1 MATEKKNIGQI
12 LIELGGLTPAKI
24 PEIQRRMAETGESF
38 GEAGLALDF
47 FSKDLL
53 WRAVDEKGGD
63 ESFPP
68 LTGTFPQRLKIG
80 EVLSEIG
87 TLTPAEVERILEQMA
102 LLEGR
107 FGEVALREGFLA
119 EDQLAQALARQ
130 FHLAYLNL
138 EGFVVD
144 AELVASLP
152 PGLPARFQFIP
163 VRHRDG
169 YLVIA
174 VADPVDV
181 KRLDELEQQL
191 NTPLKLLVASKSR
204 ILKLIERSE
213 GSNRVL
219 KEVSEDFKLHL
230 VKETDKGEEVLSI
243 EKMTA
248 DTSPIIRLIDSTLF
262 DALNK
267 RASDIHIESSLDGVI
282 IKYRVDGV
290 LFRATEPL
298 DGRFQGPIISRI
310 KVMSELDISERR
322 IPQDGRFKVRLG
334 EKSIDFR
341 VSIMPSIFGE
351 DAVIRILDK
360 ESIAEDLKGLT
371 LDSLGISAREKTR
384 LRRMIREPY
393 GMILVTG
400 PTGSGKTTTL
410 YAALSEIDS
419 EVEKVITIEDPV
431 EYQLKGVV
439 QIPVNEKKGLTFAR
453 GLRSILRHDPDKILV
468 GEIRDPETAQ
478 IAVQSALT
486 GHLVFTTVHAN
497 NTFDVLGRFL
507 HMGIEPHNFVSCLN
521 CVLAQRLV
529 RKICNKCKREVVYS
543 DDELRESG
551 LKPELH
557 RHHLFYEGA
566 GCSACNGTGYH
577 GRAAVVELLDLND
590 DLRELIVMRAP
601 ATQLKAAA
609 RAAGTIFLR
618 QSAIEKVVEGISS
631 LREINRITFA
641 EEEIA

>member
-1 MATEKKNIGQI
+1 MAIQKKNIGQI
-12 LIELGGLTPAKI
+12 LIELGGITPIKI
-24 PEIQRRMAETGESF
+24 PEIQRQMAETGEHF
-38 GEAGLALDF
+38 GAAGLALGLYDVDMLQRAIATRGEDQIL
-47 FSKDLL
+47 FSST
-53 WRAVDEKGGD
+53 EG
-63 ESFPP
+63 
-68 LTGTFPQRLKIG
+68 FPQRRKIG
-80 EVLSEIG
+80 EVLVEMGS
-87 TLTPAEVERILEQMA
+87 LTPAEVERILEQMT
-102 LLEGR
+102 LLGGR
-107 FGEVALREGFLA
+107 FGDVAIREGFLA
-119 EDQLAQALARQ
+119 EDQVAQALAGQ
-130 FHLAYLNL
+130 FHLGYLNL
-138 EGFVVD
+138 EGFVLD
-144 AELVASLP
+144 SELMASLP
-152 PGLPARFQFIP
+152 PGLPARYQFIP
-163 VRHRDG
+163 VRRRG
-169 YLVIA
+169 ENLVVA
-174 VADPVDV
+174 VVDPVDV
-181 KRLDELEQQL
+181 KRLDELEFQL
-191 NTPLKLLVASKSR
+191 NIPLTLLVATQGGIQKIIDTSQ
-204 ILKLIERSE
+204 

-219 KEVSEDFKLHL
+219 KEVSEDFKLRL
-230 VKETDKGEEVLSI
+230 VKETDKGDEVLSI

-248 DTSPIIRLIDSTLF
+248 DTSPVIRLIDSTLF

-267 RASDIHIESSLDGVI
+267 RASDIHIESTLDGVV

-334 EKSIDFR
+334 GKSIDFR

-410 YAALSEIDS
+410 YAALSEINS
-419 EVEKVITIEDPV
+419 EEEKVITIEDPV

-497 NTFDVLGRFL
+497 NSFDVLGRFL

-529 RKICNKCKREVVYS
+529 RKICVKCKREVVYT
-543 DDELRESG
+543 DDQLREGG
-551 LKPELH
+551 LNPELH
-557 RHHLFYEGA
+557 RHHPFYEGA

-590 DLRELIVMRAP
+590 NLRELIISRAP

-609 RAAGTIFLR
+609 RTAGTVFLR
-618 QSAIEKVVEGISS
+618 QAAIEKVVEGTSS
-631 LREINRITFA
+631 LKEINRITFA
-641 EEEIA
+641 EEEIV

>member
-1 MATEKKNIGQI
+1 MATLKKNIGQI
-12 LIELGGLTPAKI
+12 LIDLGGLTPEKI
-24 PEIQRRMAETGESF
+24 PDIQRRMAESGELF
-38 GEAGLALDF
+38 GEAGLSLGFYD
-47 FSKDLL
+47 SDLL
-53 WRAVDEKGGD
+53 ERAVAERG
-63 ESFPP
+63 EEPSFSTTNGLP
-68 LTGTFPQRLKIG
+68 LRRKIG
-80 EVLSEIG
+80 EVLVEMG
-87 TLTPAEVERILEQMA
+87 LLTSAEVERILDQKS
-102 LLEGR
+102 LLGGR
-107 FGEVALREGFLA
+107 FGDVAIREGFLN
-119 EDQLAQALARQ
+119 EDQIAQAIAYQ
-130 FHLAYLNL
+130 FNLRYLNL
-138 EGFVVD
+138 DGFVVD
-144 AELVASLP
+144 SDLMASLP

-163 VRHRDG
+163 VRRLRDG
-169 YLVIA
+169 LVVA
-174 VADPVDV
+174 VADPVNV
-181 KRLDELEQQL
+181 KRCDDLELQL
-191 NTPLKLLVASKSR
+191 NLPLTLLVATQSR
-204 ILKLIERSE
+204 ILKLIDKSS

-230 VKETDKGEEVLSI
+230 VKESEQGDEVLSI

-267 RASDIHIESSLDGVI
+267 RASDIHIESTLDGVI

-290 LFRATEPL
+290 LFRATDPL

-334 EKSIDFR
+334 GKSIDFR

-360 ESIAEDLKGLT
+360 ESIAEDLKGLS
-371 LDSLGISAREKTR
+371 LESLGISPREKDR
-384 LRRMIREPY
+384 LRRLIREPY
-393 GMILVTG
+393 GMVLVTG

-410 YAALSEIDS
+410 YAALSEINS
-419 EVEKVITIEDPV
+419 EDEKVITIEDPV

-468 GEIRDPETAQ
+468 GEIRDAETAQ

-529 RKICNKCKREVVYS
+529 RKICTKCKKEVFYS
-543 DDELRESG
+543 DEQLRESG
-551 LKPELH
+551 LLPELH
-557 RHHLFYEGA
+557 RHHPFYEGA

-577 GRAAVVELLDLND
+577 GRAAVVELLVLND
-590 DLRELIVMRAP
+590 DLRELIINRAP
-601 ATQLKAAA
+601 ATQLKKAA
-609 RAAGTIFLR
+609 RAAGTVFLR
-618 QSAIEKVVEGISS
+618 QSAIEKVVEGVSS
-631 LREINRITFA
+631 LREINRVTFA
-641 EEEIA
+641 EEEMA